1 MDKRLYNKLSET
13 LPQTRIVQKNWDLSQ
28 EIPDDIIELLK
39 HSVIECPNSNRGR
52 KMFNVHFIKNRDII
66 NSIHDN
72 LNEES
77 EESVANLL
85 VVFEKTKGIFTNDS
99 AGDIFVVEGILNRGI
114 GIAVGNLILTANLM
128 GLSTGI
134 VQDYMSDNIDNIIE
148 ILDLKDY
155 PITMVGVGY
164 KNQGVDSSRSH
175 FDQNKKYTPYAKK
188 PILVKE
194 WS

>member
-28 EIPDDIIELLK
+28 EIPDDIVELLK
-39 HSVIECPNSNRGR
+39 QSVIECSNSSRDR
-52 KMFNVHFIKNRDII
+52 KNFNVHFIKNRDII

-77 EESVANLL
+77 EESIANLL

-128 GLSTGI
+128 GFSTGI
-134 VQDYMSDNIDNIIE
+134 VQDYNSDNVDNIME
-148 ILDLKDY
+148 ILDLQDY
-155 PITMVGVGY
+155 PLAMVGVGY
-164 KNQGVDSSRSH
+164 KNQGVDPSRSH
-175 FDQNKKYTPYAKK
+175 FDQNKKYTPYTNK
-188 PILVKE
+188 PILVKVWE
-194 WS
+194 

>member
-1 MDKRLYNKLSET
+1 M
-13 LPQTRIVQKNWDLSQ
+13 
-28 EIPDDIIELLK
+28 
-39 HSVIECPNSNRGR
+39 
-52 KMFNVHFIKNRDII
+52 
-66 NSIHDN
+66 
-72 LNEES
+72 
-77 EESVANLL
+77 
-85 VVFEKTKGIFTNDS
+85 
-99 AGDIFVVEGILNRGI
+99 NRGI

>member
-28 EIPDDIIELLK
+28 EIPDDIVELLK
-39 HSVIECPNSNRGR
+39 QSVIECSNSSRDR
-52 KMFNVHFIKNRDII
+52 KNFNVHFIKNRDII